1 MAGWVA
7 LATGY
12 LHAYL
17 AIYQRVSLAL
27 AGMGVGAVS
36 PQTNAFLD
44 GCRSGTIWACW
55 FCGSLA
61 LLTMTFGLWHPEP
74 GPWKNH
80 HVAPQSTIASS
91 AAPMGERMPARA
103 TTGQPRHK
111 FGLFV
116 PLAVASLEHGL
127 DPRLVAAVMMVESS
141 GNPAAT
147 NGRCVGLMQVNV
159 PVWQRVLS
167 LDEARMTEPL
177 YNLRAGC
184 RILRHYLTIE
194 RDDVRRALRRYHGG
208 KRWRYAERVLKVWEG
223 RN

>member
-17 AIYQRVSLAL
+17 AMYQRVPLAL
-27 AGMGVGAVS
+27 DGMGVGAVS
-36 PQTNAFLD
+36 PRVVVILL
-44 GCRSGTIWACW
+44 
-55 FCGSLA
+55 GS
-61 LLTMTFGLWHPEP
+61 
-74 GPWKNH
+74 
-80 HVAPQSTIASS
+80 
-91 AAPMGERMPARA
+91 
-103 TTGQPRHK
+103 
-111 FGLFV
+111 
-116 PLAVASLEHGL
+116 LAVASLEHGL

-159 PVWQRVLS
+159 PVWQRALS

-184 RILRHYLTIE
+184 RILRHYLDIE
-194 RDDVRRALRRYHGG
+194 QDDVRRALRRYHGA
-208 KRWRYAERVLKVWEG
+208 RSWRYAERVLRVWEG
-223 RN
+223 SN